1 MISVLNTFTGLSLK
15 ANMEG
20 EKTNMCKAWEDHKKR
35 GEKEGMERLN
45 KLNSILLS
53 ENRIDDLKR
62 STNDE
67 QFQEQLLDELVPI
80 VNSN

>member
-1 MISVLNTFTGLSLK
+1 
-15 ANMEG
+15 MEG
-20 EKTNMCKAWEDHKKR
+20 EKTNMCKAWEDHKKS

-45 KLNSILLS
+45 KLNSILLAQ
-53 ENRIDDLKR
+53 NRIDDLKR

-67 QFQEQLLDELVPI
+67 QFQEKLLDELVPI